1 MRVILFI
8 LFLMNPLIAV
18 DEELG
23 ILYPS
28 IKTNIINGDMDSA
41 QKEIEERM
49 KKGESNSALNLYQ
62 TEIWI
67 SKADELYD
75 SKKYKSSFEYY
86 KLAYE
91 KWSSHPVVYKRYN
104 ELKSKKLYDIKD
116 KPAITQKFVNPL
128 KQNSEKNPNG
138 IQELKYPE
146 IYNVNLRV
154 SGLIPELKITLIVY
168 NLGTYRTS
176 LYK

>member
-91 KWSSHPVVYKRYN
+91 KWSSHPQRQCI
-104 ELKSKKLYDIKD
+104 D
-116 KPAITQKFVNPL
+116 PA
-128 KQNSEKNPNG
+128 KNRSPKIRPSDPPTSTGIPN
-138 IQELKYPE
+138 
-146 IYNVNLRV
+146 
-154 SGLIPELKITLIVY
+154 
-168 NLGTYRTS
+168 
-176 LYK
+176 